1 MSDYKNKIGE
11 INRLVSFLK
20 ERNMELSDF
29 AKEIGVSERTLQNSV
44 YDNNP
49 LGPKV
54 LRGFVKTGG
63 SLDWLLTGKGAM
75 FLETP
80 YPRTATA
87 SFIRDKI
94 TEEQVNHEYPGSAR
108 AQRITVFINHWL
120 ANHSDDEQ
128 AWFEIDFKK
137 NYREYADWL
146 DKNRA

>member
-63 SLDWLLTGKGAM
+63 SIDWLLTGKGTM

-80 YPRTATA
+80 YPRAVTEA
-87 SFIRDKI
+87 FIQQKLAEDHI
-94 TEEQVNHEYPGSAR
+94 NYEYPGSAR
-108 AQRITVFINHWL
+108 AQRLTVFINQWL
-120 ANHSDDEQ
+120 RNHSDDEQ

-137 NYREYADWL
+137 NYQDYSEWL
-146 DKNRA
+146 DKNRE